1 MNQVGFIRK
10 FFAAVSLSIV
20 LLVTGC
26 SGLTQQAS
34 NPSQPTA
41 SKTFTQIERGNTAAS
56 QEFGQWV
63 VQTAGGLIQDAYV
76 RDSNK
81 LGVVIS
87 STVTPNDVQPLASSL
102 VKGMRQSFPGQDL
115 TVLMYAPDKKLVLT
129 AQYDD
134 QSQQI
139 QYQ

>member
-1 MNQVGFIRK
+1 MNQVGSIRK
-10 FFAAVSLSIV
+10 FFAAVSLALV
-20 LLVTGC
+20 LLLTGC
-26 SGLTQQAS
+26 SGLRQQAS
-34 NPSQPTA
+34 NPSLPAA

-63 VQTAGGLIQDAYV
+63 VQTASGLIQDAYV

-87 STVTPNDVQPLASSL
+87 STVTPNDVQPLARSL

-115 TVLMYAPDKKLVLT
+115 TVLMYAPDKKLILT

-134 QSQQI
+134 RSQQI